1 MAFELTGTIIE
12 ITPTQQVTGTF
23 QKREFVVSA
32 PDKVGDN
39 EYPNFPKFQVTQNKC
54 DLLDAFTVGQEVK
67 VSFNVKGNKWQKDG
81 KDNYFTSLQAW
92 KIEGTN
98 SAPAYTQEQSTPAAP
113 PHNFGLDDSLPF

>member
-1 MAFELTGTIIE
+1 MAFELTGTILE

-54 DLLDAFTVGQEVK
+54 DLLDAFTPGQEVK
-67 VSFNVKGNKWQKDG
+67 VSFNVKGNKWIKDG

-98 SAPAYTQEQSTPAAP
+98 QAQKDAPAAP
-113 PHNFGLDDSLPF
+113 PHNFGLDEGLPF

>member
-1 MAFELTGTIIE
+1 MAFELTGKILE
-12 ITPTQQVTGTF
+12 ITPTQQVTNTF

-54 DLLDAFTVGQEVK
+54 DLLDAFVVGQEVK
-67 VSFNVKGNKWQKDG
+67 VSFNVKGNKWVKEG

-98 SAPAYTQEQSTPAAP
+98 SAPAYTPEQSTPDT
-113 PHNFGLDDSLPF
+113 GDLPF

>member
-1 MAFELTGTIIE
+1 MAFELTGTILE

-32 PDKVGDN
+32 PDKVGDK
-39 EYPNFPKFQVTQNKC
+39 EYDNYPKFQVTQNKC
-54 DLLDAFTVGQEVK
+54 DLLDAFTPGQEVK

-81 KDNYFTSLQAW
+81 KDSYFTSLQAW

-98 SAPAYTQEQSTPAAP
+98 SAPAYTPGQATP
-113 PHNFGLDDSLPF
+113 DTEDLPF

>member
-1 MAFELTGTIIE
+1 MAFELTGTILE
-12 ITPTQQVTGTF
+12 ITPTQQVTASF
-23 QKREFVVSA
+23 SKREFVVSA

-54 DLLDAFTVGQEVK
+54 DLLDAFTPGQEVK

-81 KDNYFTSLQAW
+81 KDSYFTSLQAW

-98 SAPAYTQEQSTPAAP
+98 PAPAYTPEQFTP
-113 PHNFGLDDSLPF
+113 GTDDLPF

>member
-1 MAFELTGTIIE
+1 MAFELTGKILE
-12 ITPTQQVTGTF
+12 ITPTQQVTDTF

-54 DLLDAFTVGQEVK
+54 DLLDAFVVGQEVT
-67 VSFNVKGNKWQKDG
+67 VSFNVKGNKWVKEG

-98 SAPAYTQEQSTPAAP
+98 SAPAYTPEQATTDAE
-113 PHNFGLDDSLPF
+113 DLPF